1 MIQIGTQVI
10 YQGEVYTISN
20 AREFLAGQ
28 YIYTLKSDQGKII
41 NSYESDFKVIQS
53 KALIEKVANKLVSQP
68 SSFLTTTSKELFE
81 LKLTKANYFDEA
93 EREFEKEL
101 LSIID
106 DGKRHFVKLT
116 TNILDIRYDRKDQR
130 QIVSINGVKIVY
142 EIPDGGC
149 IILMGNLGCSFR
161 APFGGEFYV
170 KKVVHEASSNFKD
183 INGVDAE
190 ILFTNYPMSIERMQL
205 TLSALS
211 QSPNLVFNLS
221 QFDEFMEIFEFYK
234 SLSSELNNNTHYFI
248 ESISR
253 PYYFVPIDQKEIE
266 VEEEYAIKNQN
277 GIVIGYKLED
287 YKFGDLSNELQ
298 DCVLR
303 LIDVKIKAGDKD
315 IKKIKGF
322 SDNLYL
328 SDESEIN
335 EKNDRNLNSFDL
347 KNIYTEEDS
356 LVLSG
361 EAKSIIDSARYLHLY
376 DMGQKVKLE
385 SIDNSLRL
393 INQGASGAA
402 AELLEYII
410 GDKQMP
416 SNYSRRTIGDKKDKY
431 IAHLDES
438 QKQAFLMATDGSPV
452 SLIKGPPGTGKT
464 YVINAIVQYITKE
477 LKQKVVISSQTHV
490 AIDNVLDEIMENHDP
505 IIPNRITNR
514 RNKYSGQEI
523 DTTIYKTWAKRFSE
537 HNKLARNQGLAAQ
550 ILQNMA
556 NFNGEKKFRFSES
569 VELSDYSV
577 IGATTTTSAIG
588 GKKGLE
594 LFEGYDWL
602 IIDEVSKCPITEVLR
617 YLPYVSKII
626 MVGDDYQLAPLLE
639 FQKEEVE
646 SLTAYNEDMF
656 EKLKK
661 TYEESVFAKTLE
673 KAKKVSRL
681 VTLNVNYRSVA
692 PVLNAYNIFY
702 NRELIGMRETVKPSK
717 VQFSD
722 KYQMFND
729 KDVFFVDVKNGKEAT
744 EGTSRYNV
752 EELRATREILEILL
766 ENTLNPEKVSVSA
779 IFPYGAQIDKFQR
792 ENKELINKA
801 RKTFKSFEIDTV
813 DAFQGRE
820 TDIVLVNT
828 VVTDMSRGNF
838 LNDFRRINVSMS
850 RARDKLFIF
859 GNPTTLSNIDMKVSS
874 GGKRRYFAD
883 IIDDIK
889 RFGQSIKFDGGIDY
903 EFTSK
908 PKIKII

>member
-1 MIQIGTQVI
+1 ML
-10 YQGEVYTISN
+10 N
-20 AREFLAGQ
+20 
-28 YIYTLKSDQGKII
+28 
-41 NSYESDFKVIQS
+41 
-53 KALIEKVANKLVSQP
+53 
-68 SSFLTTTSKELFE
+68 
-81 LKLTKANYFDEA
+81 LKLTKAQHFMQPESTVEA
-93 EREFEKEL
+93 ENRRLEQLEL
-101 LSIID
+101 LMAID
-106 DGKRHFVKLT
+106 DGNYHDVKIT
-116 TNILDIRYDRKDQR
+116 TNILDLRYDRRDQR
-130 QIVSINGVKIVY
+130 LLTAINGVKLIY
-142 EIPDGGC
+142 KMANGGSL
-149 IILMGNLGCSFR
+149 ILIGNLGCSFR
-161 APFGGEFYV
+161 QPFGGEFFV
-170 KKVVHEASSNFKD
+170 KKVVVEENTVFDNIVGANERV
-183 INGVDAE
+183 I
-190 ILFTNYPMSIERMQL
+190 FTNYPVDISSMQNKL
-205 TLSALS
+205 AEISKD
-211 QSPNLVFNLS
+211 PNLVFNLS
-221 QFDEFMEIFEFYK
+221 QFDEFMEIFKFYK
-234 SLSSELNNNTHYFI
+234 SLSSELNNNTHYSI
-248 ESISR
+248 ERISR
-253 PYYFVPIDQKEIE
+253 PYYFVPIDLKEIE

-303 LIDVKIKAGDKD
+303 LIDVKIKASVKD

-361 EAKSIIDSARYLHLY
+361 EAKTIIDSARYLHLY

-431 IAHLDES
+431 IVHLDES

-523 DTTIYKTWAKRFSE
+523 DTTIYKTWAKKFSE
-537 HNKLARNQGLAAQ
+537 HNKLARNQGLATQ
-550 ILQNMA
+550 ILQDMA

-588 GKKGLE
+588 GKKGLD

-646 SLTAYNEDMF
+646 SLAAYNEDMF

-673 KAKKVSRL
+673 KAKKVGRL

-702 NRELIGMRETVKPSK
+702 NRELIGMREKVKPSK

-903 EFTSK
+903 EFASK

>member
-1 MIQIGTQVI
+1 ML
-10 YQGEVYTISN
+10 N
-20 AREFLAGQ
+20 
-28 YIYTLKSDQGKII
+28 
-41 NSYESDFKVIQS
+41 
-53 KALIEKVANKLVSQP
+53 
-68 SSFLTTTSKELFE
+68 
-81 LKLTKANYFDEA
+81 LKLTKAQHFMQPESTVEA
-93 EREFEKEL
+93 ENRRLEQLEML
-101 LSIID
+101 MAID
-106 DGKRHFVKLT
+106 DGNYHDVKIT
-116 TNILDIRYDRKDQR
+116 TNILDLRYDRRDQR
-130 QIVSINGVKIVY
+130 LLTAINGVKLIY
-142 EIPDGGC
+142 KMANGGSL
-149 IILMGNLGCSFR
+149 ILIGNLGCSFR
-161 APFGGEFYV
+161 QPFGGEFFV
-170 KKVVHEASSNFKD
+170 KKVVVEENTIFDNIVGANERV
-183 INGVDAE
+183 I
-190 ILFTNYPMSIERMQL
+190 FTNYPVDISSMQNKL
-205 TLSALS
+205 AEISKD
-211 QSPNLVFNLS
+211 PNLVFNLS
-221 QFDEFMEIFEFYK
+221 QFDEFMGIFEFYK
-234 SLSSELNNNTHYFI
+234 ALSSELNNNTHYFI
-248 ESISR
+248 ERISR

-287 YKFGDLSNELQ
+287 YKFETLSTELQ
-298 DCVLR
+298 DWVLR
-303 LIDVKIKAGDKD
+303 LIDVKIKASGKD

-361 EAKSIIDSARYLHLY
+361 EAKSIIDNARYLHLY

-523 DTTIYKTWAKRFSE
+523 DTTIYKTWAKKFSE
-537 HNKLARNQGLAAQ
+537 HNKLARNQGLATQ
-550 ILQNMA
+550 ILQDMA

-646 SLTAYNEDMF
+646 GLTAYNEDMF

-673 KAKKVSRL
+673 KAKKVGRL

-702 NRELIGMRETVKPSK
+702 NRELIGMREKVKPSK

-752 EELRATREILEILL
+752 EELRATREILEMLL

-828 VVTDMSRGNF
+828 VVTDMSKGNF

-859 GNPTTLSNIDMKVSS
+859 GNPTTLSNIDMKVSF

-889 RFGQSIKFDGGIDY
+889 RFGQIIKFDGGIDY
-903 EFTSK
+903 EFASK

>member
-1 MIQIGTQVI
+1 ML
-10 YQGEVYTISN
+10 N
-20 AREFLAGQ
+20 
-28 YIYTLKSDQGKII
+28 
-41 NSYESDFKVIQS
+41 
-53 KALIEKVANKLVSQP
+53 
-68 SSFLTTTSKELFE
+68 
-81 LKLTKANYFDEA
+81 LKLTKAQHFMQPESTVEA
-93 EREFEKEL
+93 DNRRLEQLEML
-101 LSIID
+101 MAID
-106 DGKRHFVKLT
+106 DGNYHDVKIT
-116 TNILDIRYDRKDQR
+116 TNILDLRYDRRDQR
-130 QIVSINGVKIVY
+130 LLTAINGVKVIY
-142 EIPDGGC
+142 KMANGGSL
-149 IILMGNLGCSFR
+149 ILIGNLGCSFR
-161 APFGGEFYV
+161 QPFGGEFFV
-170 KKVVHEASSNFKD
+170 KKVVVEENTVFDNIVGANERL
-183 INGVDAE
+183 I
-190 ILFTNYPMSIERMQL
+190 FTNYPVDISSMQNKL
-205 TLSALS
+205 AEISKD
-211 QSPNLVFNLS
+211 PNLVFNLS

-234 SLSSELNNNTHYFI
+234 ALSSELNNNTHYSI

-287 YKFGDLSNELQ
+287 YKFETLSTELQ

-303 LIDVKIKAGDKD
+303 LIDVKIKASVKD

-347 KNIYTEEDS
+347 KNIYTEEDG

-361 EAKSIIDSARYLHLY
+361 EAKTIIDNARYLHLY

-416 SNYSRRTIGDKKDKY
+416 SNYSRRTLNDKKDKY
-431 IAHLDES
+431 IVHLDES

-523 DTTIYKTWAKRFSE
+523 DTTIYKTWAKKFSE
-537 HNKLARNQGLAAQ
+537 HNKLARNQGLATQ
-550 ILQNMA
+550 ILQDIA

-673 KAKKVSRL
+673 KAKKVGRL

-702 NRELIGMRETVKPSK
+702 NRELIGMREKVKPSK

-752 EELRATREILEILL
+752 EELRATREILEMLL

-889 RFGQSIKFDGGIDY
+889 RFGQSIIFDGGIDY
-903 EFTSK
+903 EFASK

>member
-1 MIQIGTQVI
+1 M
-10 YQGEVYTISN
+10 
-20 AREFLAGQ
+20 L
-28 YIYTLKSDQGKII
+28 
-41 NSYESDFKVIQS
+41 
-53 KALIEKVANKLVSQP
+53 
-68 SSFLTTTSKELFE
+68 E
-81 LKLTKANYFDEA
+81 LKLTKANYFDEP
-93 EREFEKEL
+93 EREFEKEIL
-101 LSIID
+101 GIID
-106 DGKRHFVKLT
+106 DGKSHFVKLT
-116 TNILDIRYDRKDQR
+116 TNILDTRYDRKDQR
-130 QIVSINGVKIVY
+130 QLVSINGIKIVY
-142 EIPDGGC
+142 EIPGGGC
-149 IILMGNLGCSFR
+149 IILIGNLGCSFR

-190 ILFTNYPMSIERMQL
+190 ILFTNYPMSIECMQL
-205 TLSALS
+205 NLSALS
-211 QSPNLVFNLS
+211 QSPDLVFNLS

-234 SLSSELNNNTHYFI
+234 SLSSELNNNAHYDI
-248 ESISR
+248 QTISR
-253 PYYFVPIDQKEIE
+253 PYYFVPIDQKDIE

-287 YKFGDLSNELQ
+287 YKFENLSNDLQ

-303 LIDVKIKAGDKD
+303 LIDVKIKAGVKD
-315 IKKIKGF
+315 IKKIRSF

-328 SDESEIN
+328 SDEGEIN

-347 KNIYTEEDS
+347 KNIYTEEDF
-356 LVLSG
+356 LILSG
-361 EAKSIIDSARYLHLY
+361 EAKTIVNSAKYLHLY

-416 SNYSRRTIGDKKDKY
+416 SYYSRRTSNDNKDKY
-431 IAHLDES
+431 IEHLDDS

-490 AIDNVLDEIMENHDP
+490 AIDNVLDEIMENYDP

-523 DTTIYKTWAKRFSE
+523 DTTIYKTWAKKFES
-537 HNKLARNQGLAAQ
+537 HNKRARNESLASK
-550 ILQNMA
+550 ILQDMA
-556 NFNGEKKFRFSES
+556 NFSGEKKFRFSES
-569 VELSDYSV
+569 VETSDYAV

-594 LFEGYDWL
+594 LFESYDWL

-646 SLTAYNEDMF
+646 GLTAYDEDKF

-661 TYEESVFAKTLE
+661 IYEESVFAKTLE
-673 KAKKVSRL
+673 KAKKVGRL

-702 NRELIGMRETVKPSK
+702 NRELIGMREKVRPGK

-729 KDVFFVDVKNGKEAT
+729 KDVFFIDVKNGKET
-744 EGTSRYNV
+744 NEGTSRYNV
-752 EELRATREILEILL
+752 EELRATKEILEMLL
-766 ENTLNPEKVSVSA
+766 ENTLSPEKVSVSA

-801 RKTFKSFEIDTV
+801 RKTFKSFELDTV

-859 GNPTTLSNIDMKVSS
+859 GNPTTLSNIDMKVST

-889 RFGQSIKFDGGIDY
+889 RFGQSITFDGGVEY
-903 EFTSK
+903 ELTSK

>member
-1 MIQIGTQVI
+1 ML
-10 YQGEVYTISN
+10 N
-20 AREFLAGQ
+20 
-28 YIYTLKSDQGKII
+28 
-41 NSYESDFKVIQS
+41 
-53 KALIEKVANKLVSQP
+53 
-68 SSFLTTTSKELFE
+68 
-81 LKLTKANYFDEA
+81 LKLTKAQHFMQPESTVEA
-93 EREFEKEL
+93 ENRRLEQLEL
-101 LSIID
+101 LMAID
-106 DGKRHFVKLT
+106 DGNYHDVKIT
-116 TNILDIRYDRKDQR
+116 TNILDLRYDRRDQR
-130 QIVSINGVKIVY
+130 LLTAINGVKLIY
-142 EIPDGGC
+142 KMANGGSL
-149 IILMGNLGCSFR
+149 ILIGNLGCSFR
-161 APFGGEFYV
+161 QPFGGEFFV
-170 KKVVHEASSNFKD
+170 KKVVVEENTVFDNIVGANERV
-183 INGVDAE
+183 I
-190 ILFTNYPMSIERMQL
+190 FTNYPVDISSMQNKL
-205 TLSALS
+205 AEISKD
-211 QSPNLVFNLS
+211 PNLVFNLS
-221 QFDEFMEIFEFYK
+221 QFDEFMEIFKFYK
-234 SLSSELNNNTHYFI
+234 SLSSELNNNTHYSI
-248 ESISR
+248 ERISR

-303 LIDVKIKAGDKD
+303 LIDVKIKASVKD

-361 EAKSIIDSARYLHLY
+361 EAKTIIDNARYLHLY

-431 IAHLDES
+431 IVHLDES

-523 DTTIYKTWAKRFSE
+523 DTTIYKTWAKKFSE
-537 HNKLARNQGLAAQ
+537 HNKLARNQGLATQ
-550 ILQNMA
+550 ILQDMA

-588 GKKGLE
+588 GKKGLD

-646 SLTAYNEDMF
+646 SLAAYNEDMF

-673 KAKKVSRL
+673 KAKKVGRL

-702 NRELIGMRETVKPSK
+702 NRELIGMREKVKPSK

-779 IFPYGAQIDKFQR
+779 IFPYGAQSDKFQR

-903 EFTSK
+903 EFASK

>member
-1 MIQIGTQVI
+1 ML
-10 YQGEVYTISN
+10 N
-20 AREFLAGQ
+20 
-28 YIYTLKSDQGKII
+28 
-41 NSYESDFKVIQS
+41 
-53 KALIEKVANKLVSQP
+53 
-68 SSFLTTTSKELFE
+68 
-81 LKLTKANYFDEA
+81 LKLTKAQHFMQPESTVEA
-93 EREFEKEL
+93 DNRRLEQLEML
-101 LSIID
+101 MAID
-106 DGKRHFVKLT
+106 DGNYHDVKIT
-116 TNILDIRYDRKDQR
+116 TNILDLRYDRRDQR
-130 QIVSINGVKIVY
+130 LLTAINGVKVIY
-142 EIPDGGC
+142 KMANGGSL
-149 IILMGNLGCSFR
+149 ILIGNLGCSFR
-161 APFGGEFYV
+161 QPFGGEFFV
-170 KKVVHEASSNFKD
+170 KKVVVEENTVFDNIVGANERL
-183 INGVDAE
+183 I
-190 ILFTNYPMSIERMQL
+190 FTNYPVDISSMQNKL
-205 TLSALS
+205 AEISKD
-211 QSPNLVFNLS
+211 PNLVFNLS

-234 SLSSELNNNTHYFI
+234 ALSSELNNNTHYSI

-287 YKFGDLSNELQ
+287 YKFETLSTELQ

-303 LIDVKIKAGDKD
+303 LIDVKIKASVKD

-361 EAKSIIDSARYLHLY
+361 EAKTIIDSARYLHLY

-416 SNYSRRTIGDKKDKY
+416 SNYSRRTLNDKKDKY
-431 IAHLDES
+431 IVHLDES

-523 DTTIYKTWAKRFSE
+523 DTTIYKTWAKKFSE
-537 HNKLARNQGLAAQ
+537 HNKLARNQGLATQ
-550 ILQNMA
+550 ILQDMA

-673 KAKKVSRL
+673 KAKKVGRL

-717 VQFSD
+717 VKFSD
-722 KYQMFND
+722 KYKMFND

-889 RFGQSIKFDGGIDY
+889 RFGQIIKFDGGIDY
-903 EFTSK
+903 EFASK

>member
-1 MIQIGTQVI
+1 ML
-10 YQGEVYTISN
+10 N
-20 AREFLAGQ
+20 
-28 YIYTLKSDQGKII
+28 
-41 NSYESDFKVIQS
+41 
-53 KALIEKVANKLVSQP
+53 
-68 SSFLTTTSKELFE
+68 
-81 LKLTKANYFDEA
+81 LKLTKAQHFMQPESTVEA
-93 EREFEKEL
+93 DNRRLEQLEML
-101 LSIID
+101 MAID
-106 DGKRHFVKLT
+106 DGNYHDVKIT
-116 TNILDIRYDRKDQR
+116 TNILDLRYDRRDQR
-130 QIVSINGVKIVY
+130 LLTAINGVKVIY
-142 EIPDGGC
+142 KMANGGSL
-149 IILMGNLGCSFR
+149 ILIGNLGCSFR
-161 APFGGEFYV
+161 QPFGGEFFV
-170 KKVVHEASSNFKD
+170 KKVVVEENTVFDNIVGANERL
-183 INGVDAE
+183 I
-190 ILFTNYPMSIERMQL
+190 FTNYPVDISSMQNKL
-205 TLSALS
+205 AEISKD
-211 QSPNLVFNLS
+211 PNLVFNLS

-234 SLSSELNNNTHYFI
+234 ALSSELNNNTHYSI

-287 YKFGDLSNELQ
+287 YKFETLSTELQ

-303 LIDVKIKAGDKD
+303 LIDVKIKASVKD

-347 KNIYTEEDS
+347 KNIYTEEDG

-361 EAKSIIDSARYLHLY
+361 EAKTIIDNARYLHLY

-416 SNYSRRTIGDKKDKY
+416 SNYSRRTLNDKKDKY
-431 IAHLDES
+431 IVHLDES

-523 DTTIYKTWAKRFSE
+523 DTTIYKTWAKKFSE
-537 HNKLARNQGLAAQ
+537 HNKLARNQGLATQ
-550 ILQNMA
+550 ILQDIA

-673 KAKKVSRL
+673 KAKKVGRL

-692 PVLNAYNIFY
+692 PVLNSYNIFY
-702 NRELIGMRETVKPSK
+702 NRELIGMREKVKPSK

-752 EELRATREILEILL
+752 EELRATREILEMLL

-903 EFTSK
+903 EFASK

>member
-1 MIQIGTQVI
+1 ML
-10 YQGEVYTISN
+10 N
-20 AREFLAGQ
+20 
-28 YIYTLKSDQGKII
+28 
-41 NSYESDFKVIQS
+41 
-53 KALIEKVANKLVSQP
+53 
-68 SSFLTTTSKELFE
+68 
-81 LKLTKANYFDEA
+81 LKLTKAQHFMQPESTVEA
-93 EREFEKEL
+93 DNRRLEQLEML
-101 LSIID
+101 MAID
-106 DGKRHFVKLT
+106 DGNYHDVKIT
-116 TNILDIRYDRKDQR
+116 TNILDLRYDRRDQR
-130 QIVSINGVKIVY
+130 LLTAINGVKLIY
-142 EIPDGGC
+142 KMANGGSL
-149 IILMGNLGCSFR
+149 ILIGNLSCSFR
-161 APFGGEFYV
+161 QPFGGEFFV
-170 KKVVHEASSNFKD
+170 KKVVVEENTVFDNIVGANERL
-183 INGVDAE
+183 I
-190 ILFTNYPMSIERMQL
+190 FTNYPVDISSMQNKL
-205 TLSALS
+205 AEISKD
-211 QSPNLVFNLS
+211 PNLVFNLS

-234 SLSSELNNNTHYFI
+234 ALSSELNNNTHYSI

-287 YKFGDLSNELQ
+287 YKFETLSTELQ

-303 LIDVKIKAGDKD
+303 LIDVKIKASVKD

-347 KNIYTEEDS
+347 KNIYTEEDG

-361 EAKSIIDSARYLHLY
+361 EAKTIIDNARYLHLY

-416 SNYSRRTIGDKKDKY
+416 SNYSRRTLNDKKDKY
-431 IAHLDES
+431 IVHLDES

-523 DTTIYKTWAKRFSE
+523 DTTIYKTWAKKFSE
-537 HNKLARNQGLAAQ
+537 HNKLARNQGLATQ
-550 ILQNMA
+550 ILQDIA

-673 KAKKVSRL
+673 KAKKVGRL

-702 NRELIGMRETVKPSK
+702 NRELIGMREKVKPSK

-752 EELRATREILEILL
+752 EELRATREILEMLL

-903 EFTSK
+903 EFASK

>member
-1 MIQIGTQVI
+1 ML
-10 YQGEVYTISN
+10 N
-20 AREFLAGQ
+20 
-28 YIYTLKSDQGKII
+28 
-41 NSYESDFKVIQS
+41 
-53 KALIEKVANKLVSQP
+53 
-68 SSFLTTTSKELFE
+68 
-81 LKLTKANYFDEA
+81 LKLTKAQHFMQPESTVEA
-93 EREFEKEL
+93 DNRRLEQLEML
-101 LSIID
+101 MAID
-106 DGKRHFVKLT
+106 DGNYHDVKIT
-116 TNILDIRYDRKDQR
+116 TNILDLRYDRRDQR
-130 QIVSINGVKIVY
+130 LLTAINGVKVIY
-142 EIPDGGC
+142 KMANGGSL
-149 IILMGNLGCSFR
+149 IFIGNLGCSFR
-161 APFGGEFYV
+161 QPFGGEFFV
-170 KKVVHEASSNFKD
+170 KKVVVEENTVFDNIVGANERL
-183 INGVDAE
+183 I
-190 ILFTNYPMSIERMQL
+190 FTNYPVDISSMQNKL
-205 TLSALS
+205 AEISKD
-211 QSPNLVFNLS
+211 PNLVFNLS

-234 SLSSELNNNTHYFI
+234 ALSSELNNNTHYSI

-287 YKFGDLSNELQ
+287 YKFETLSTELQ

-303 LIDVKIKAGDKD
+303 LIDVKIKASVKD

-347 KNIYTEEDS
+347 KNIYTEEDG

-361 EAKSIIDSARYLHLY
+361 EAKTIIDNARYLHLY

-416 SNYSRRTIGDKKDKY
+416 SNYSRRTLNDKKDKY
-431 IAHLDES
+431 IVHLDES

-523 DTTIYKTWAKRFSE
+523 DTTIYKTWAKKFSE
-537 HNKLARNQGLAAQ
+537 HNKLARNQGLATQ
-550 ILQNMA
+550 ILQDMA

-673 KAKKVSRL
+673 KAKKVGRL

-702 NRELIGMRETVKPSK
+702 NRELIGMREKVKPSK

-752 EELRATREILEILL
+752 EELRATREILEMLL

-903 EFTSK
+903 EFASK

>member
-1 MIQIGTQVI
+1 ML
-10 YQGEVYTISN
+10 N
-20 AREFLAGQ
+20 
-28 YIYTLKSDQGKII
+28 
-41 NSYESDFKVIQS
+41 
-53 KALIEKVANKLVSQP
+53 
-68 SSFLTTTSKELFE
+68 
-81 LKLTKANYFDEA
+81 LKLTKAQHFMQPESTVEA
-93 EREFEKEL
+93 ENRRLEL
-101 LSIID
+101 LELLMAID
-106 DGKRHFVKLT
+106 DGNYHDVKIT
-116 TNILDIRYDRKDQR
+116 TNILDLRYDRRDQR
-130 QIVSINGVKIVY
+130 LLTAINGVKLIY
-142 EIPDGGC
+142 KMANGGSL
-149 IILMGNLGCSFR
+149 ILIGNLSCSFR
-161 APFGGEFYV
+161 QPFGGEFFV
-170 KKVVHEASSNFKD
+170 KKVVVEENTVFDNIVGANERV
-183 INGVDAE
+183 I
-190 ILFTNYPMSIERMQL
+190 FTNYPVDISSMQNKL
-205 TLSALS
+205 AEISKD
-211 QSPNLVFNLS
+211 PNLVFNLS
-221 QFDEFMEIFEFYK
+221 QFDEFMEIFKFYK
-234 SLSSELNNNTHYFI
+234 SLSGELNNNTHYFI
-248 ESISR
+248 ERISR

-287 YKFGDLSNELQ
+287 YKFETLSTELQ

-303 LIDVKIKAGDKD
+303 LIDVKIKASVKD

-361 EAKSIIDSARYLHLY
+361 EAKTIIDSARYLHLY

-416 SNYSRRTIGDKKDKY
+416 SNYSRRTLNDKKDKY
-431 IAHLDES
+431 IVHLDES

-523 DTTIYKTWAKRFSE
+523 DTTIYKTWAKKFSE
-537 HNKLARNQGLAAQ
+537 HNKLARNQGLATQ
-550 ILQNMA
+550 ILQDIA

-673 KAKKVSRL
+673 KAKKVGRL

-702 NRELIGMRETVKPSK
+702 NRELIGMREKVKPSK

-752 EELRATREILEILL
+752 EELRATREILEMLL

-889 RFGQSIKFDGGIDY
+889 RFGQIIKFDGGIDY
-903 EFTSK
+903 EFASK

>member
-1 MIQIGTQVI
+1 ML
-10 YQGEVYTISN
+10 N
-20 AREFLAGQ
+20 
-28 YIYTLKSDQGKII
+28 
-41 NSYESDFKVIQS
+41 
-53 KALIEKVANKLVSQP
+53 
-68 SSFLTTTSKELFE
+68 
-81 LKLTKANYFDEA
+81 LKLTKAQHFMQPESTVEA
-93 EREFEKEL
+93 DNRRLEQLEML
-101 LSIID
+101 MAID
-106 DGKRHFVKLT
+106 DGNYHDVKIT
-116 TNILDIRYDRKDQR
+116 TNILDLRYDRRDQR
-130 QIVSINGVKIVY
+130 LLTAINGVKVIY
-142 EIPDGGC
+142 KMANGGSL
-149 IILMGNLGCSFR
+149 ILIGNLGCSFR
-161 APFGGEFYV
+161 QPFGGEFFV
-170 KKVVHEASSNFKD
+170 KKVVVEENTVFDNIVGANERL
-183 INGVDAE
+183 I
-190 ILFTNYPMSIERMQL
+190 FTNYPVDISSMQNKL
-205 TLSALS
+205 AEISKD
-211 QSPNLVFNLS
+211 PNLVFNLS

-234 SLSSELNNNTHYFI
+234 ALSSELNNNTHYSI

-287 YKFGDLSNELQ
+287 YKFETLSTELQ

-303 LIDVKIKAGDKD
+303 LIDVKIKASVKD

-347 KNIYTEEDS
+347 KNIYTEEDG

-361 EAKSIIDSARYLHLY
+361 EAKTIIDNARYLHLY

-416 SNYSRRTIGDKKDKY
+416 SNYSRRTLNDKKDKY
-431 IAHLDES
+431 IVHLDES

-523 DTTIYKTWAKRFSE
+523 DTTIYKTWAKKFSE
-537 HNKLARNQGLAAQ
+537 HNKLARNQGLATQ
-550 ILQNMA
+550 ILQDIA

-673 KAKKVSRL
+673 KAKKVGRL

-702 NRELIGMRETVKPSK
+702 NRELIGMREKVKPSK

-729 KDVFFVDVKNGKEAT
+729 KNVFFVDVKNGKEAT

-752 EELRATREILEILL
+752 EELRATREILEMLL

-903 EFTSK
+903 EFASK

>member
-1 MIQIGTQVI
+1 ML
-10 YQGEVYTISN
+10 N
-20 AREFLAGQ
+20 
-28 YIYTLKSDQGKII
+28 
-41 NSYESDFKVIQS
+41 
-53 KALIEKVANKLVSQP
+53 
-68 SSFLTTTSKELFE
+68 
-81 LKLTKANYFDEA
+81 LKLTKAQHFMQPESTVEA
-93 EREFEKEL
+93 DNRRLEQLEML
-101 LSIID
+101 MAID
-106 DGKRHFVKLT
+106 DGNYHDVKIT
-116 TNILDIRYDRKDQR
+116 TNILDLRYDRRDQR
-130 QIVSINGVKIVY
+130 LLTAINGVKVIY
-142 EIPDGGC
+142 KMANGGSL
-149 IILMGNLGCSFR
+149 ILIGNLGCSFR
-161 APFGGEFYV
+161 QPFGGEFFV
-170 KKVVHEASSNFKD
+170 KKVVVEENTVFDNIVGANERL
-183 INGVDAE
+183 I
-190 ILFTNYPMSIERMQL
+190 FTNYPVDISSMQNKL
-205 TLSALS
+205 AEISKD
-211 QSPNLVFNLS
+211 PNLVFNLS

-234 SLSSELNNNTHYFI
+234 ALSSELNNNTHYSI

-287 YKFGDLSNELQ
+287 YKFETLSTELQ

-303 LIDVKIKAGDKD
+303 LIDVKIKASIKD

-347 KNIYTEEDS
+347 KNIYTEEDG

-361 EAKSIIDSARYLHLY
+361 EAKTIIDNARYLHLY

-416 SNYSRRTIGDKKDKY
+416 SNYSRRTLNDKKDKY
-431 IAHLDES
+431 IVHLDES

-490 AIDNVLDEIMENHDP
+490 AIDKVLDEIMENHDP

-523 DTTIYKTWAKRFSE
+523 DTTIYKTWAKKFSE
-537 HNKLARNQGLAAQ
+537 HNKLARNQGLATQ
-550 ILQNMA
+550 ILQDIA

-673 KAKKVSRL
+673 KAKKVGRL

-702 NRELIGMRETVKPSK
+702 NRELIGMREKVKPSK

-752 EELRATREILEILL
+752 EELRATREILEMLL

-903 EFTSK
+903 EFASK

>member
-1 MIQIGTQVI
+1 ML
-10 YQGEVYTISN
+10 N
-20 AREFLAGQ
+20 
-28 YIYTLKSDQGKII
+28 
-41 NSYESDFKVIQS
+41 
-53 KALIEKVANKLVSQP
+53 
-68 SSFLTTTSKELFE
+68 
-81 LKLTKANYFDEA
+81 LKLTKAPHFMQVENNEDS
-93 EREFEKEL
+93 ERRRLEQLEL
-101 LSIID
+101 LSVVD
-106 DGKRHFVKLT
+106 DGRSHTVKIT
-116 TNILDIRYDRKDQR
+116 TNILDIKYDRIDQR
-130 QIVSINGVKIVY
+130 LLSAINGVKLIY
-142 EIPDGGC
+142 KMANGGSL
-149 IILMGNLGCSFR
+149 ILIGNLGCSFR
-161 APFGGEFYV
+161 QPFGGEFFV
-170 KKVVHEASSNFKD
+170 KKVVLEENTVFDNIVGTFEDVMFSNCPIDIPTMQDKLARISKD
-183 INGVDAE
+183 
-190 ILFTNYPMSIERMQL
+190 
-205 TLSALS
+205 
-211 QSPNLVFNLS
+211 PNLVFNLS

-234 SLSSELNNNTHYFI
+234 ALSSELNNNTHYSI
-248 ESISR
+248 ENISR

-287 YKFGDLSNELQ
+287 YKFETLSTELQ

-303 LIDVKIKAGDKD
+303 LIDVKIKASIKD

-361 EAKSIIDSARYLHLY
+361 EAKTIINNARYLHLY

-416 SNYSRRTIGDKKDKY
+416 SNYSRRTFNDKKDKY
-431 IAHLDES
+431 IVHLDES

-523 DTTIYKTWAKRFSE
+523 DTTIYKTWAKKFGE
-537 HNKLARNQGLAAQ
+537 HNKLARHQGLAAQ
-550 ILQNMA
+550 ILQDMSK
-556 NFNGEKKFRFSES
+556 FDGEKKFRFSES

-673 KAKKVSRL
+673 KAKKVGRL

-702 NRELIGMRETVKPSK
+702 NRELIGMREKVKPSK
-717 VQFSD
+717 VQFTD

-752 EELRATREILEILL
+752 EELRATREILEMLL

-828 VVTDMSRGNF
+828 VITDMSRGNF

-889 RFGQSIKFDGGIDY
+889 RFGQIIKFDGGIDY
-903 EFTSK
+903 EFASK

>member
-1 MIQIGTQVI
+1 ML
-10 YQGEVYTISN
+10 N
-20 AREFLAGQ
+20 
-28 YIYTLKSDQGKII
+28 
-41 NSYESDFKVIQS
+41 
-53 KALIEKVANKLVSQP
+53 
-68 SSFLTTTSKELFE
+68 
-81 LKLTKANYFDEA
+81 LKLTKAPYFMQPESTVEA
-93 EREFEKEL
+93 ENRRLEQLEL
-101 LSIID
+101 LMAID
-106 DGKRHFVKLT
+106 DGNYHDVKIT
-116 TNILDIRYDRKDQR
+116 TNILDLRYDKRDQR
-130 QIVSINGVKIVY
+130 LLIAIYGVKLIY
-142 EIPDGGC
+142 KMANGGSL
-149 IILMGNLGCSFR
+149 ILIGNLGCSFR
-161 APFGGEFYV
+161 QPFGGEFFV
-170 KKVVHEASSNFKD
+170 KRVVVEENTVFDNIVGANERL
-183 INGVDAE
+183 I
-190 ILFTNYPMSIERMQL
+190 FTNYPVDISSMQNKL
-205 TLSALS
+205 AEISKD
-211 QSPNLVFNLS
+211 PNLVFNLS
-221 QFDEFMEIFEFYK
+221 QFDEFMEIFKFYK
-234 SLSSELNNNTHYFI
+234 SLSSELNNNTHYSI

-253 PYYFVPIDQKEIE
+253 SYYFVPIDQKEIE

-303 LIDVKIKAGDKD
+303 LIDVKIKASVKD

-347 KNIYTEEDS
+347 KNIYAEEDS

-402 AELLEYII
+402 VELLEYII

-416 SNYSRRTIGDKKDKY
+416 SNYSRRTLNDKKDKY

-523 DTTIYKTWAKRFSE
+523 DTTIYKTWAKKFSE
-537 HNKLARNQGLAAQ
+537 HNKLARNQGLATQ
-550 ILQNMA
+550 ILQDMS

-577 IGATTTTSAIG
+577 IGTTTTTSAIG

-646 SLTAYNEDMF
+646 SLTVYNEDMF

-673 KAKKVSRL
+673 KAKKVGRL

-702 NRELIGMRETVKPSK
+702 NRELIGMREKVKPSK

-722 KYQMFND
+722 KYKMFND

-752 EELRATREILEILL
+752 EELRATREILEMLL

-889 RFGQSIKFDGGIDY
+889 RFGQIIKFDGGIDY

>member
-1 MIQIGTQVI
+1 ML
-10 YQGEVYTISN
+10 N
-20 AREFLAGQ
+20 
-28 YIYTLKSDQGKII
+28 
-41 NSYESDFKVIQS
+41 
-53 KALIEKVANKLVSQP
+53 
-68 SSFLTTTSKELFE
+68 
-81 LKLTKANYFDEA
+81 LKLTKAQHFMQPESTVEA
-93 EREFEKEL
+93 DNRRLEQLEML
-101 LSIID
+101 MAID
-106 DGKRHFVKLT
+106 DGNYHDVKIT
-116 TNILDIRYDRKDQR
+116 TNILDLRYDRRDQR
-130 QIVSINGVKIVY
+130 LLTAINGVKVIY
-142 EIPDGGC
+142 KMANGGSL
-149 IILMGNLGCSFR
+149 ILIGNLGCSFR
-161 APFGGEFYV
+161 QPFGGEFFV
-170 KKVVHEASSNFKD
+170 KKVVVEENTVFDNTVGANERL
-183 INGVDAE
+183 I
-190 ILFTNYPMSIERMQL
+190 FTNYPVDISSMQNKL
-205 TLSALS
+205 AEISKD
-211 QSPNLVFNLS
+211 PNLVFNLS

-234 SLSSELNNNTHYFI
+234 ALSSELNNNTHYSI

-287 YKFGDLSNELQ
+287 YKFETLSTELQ

-303 LIDVKIKAGDKD
+303 LIDVKIKASVKD

-347 KNIYTEEDS
+347 KNIYTEEDG

-361 EAKSIIDSARYLHLY
+361 EAKTIIDNARYLHLY

-416 SNYSRRTIGDKKDKY
+416 SNYSRRTLNDKKDKY
-431 IAHLDES
+431 IVHLDES

-523 DTTIYKTWAKRFSE
+523 DTTIYKTWAKKFSE
-537 HNKLARNQGLAAQ
+537 HNKLARNQGLATQ
-550 ILQNMA
+550 ILQDIA

-673 KAKKVSRL
+673 KAKKVGRL

-702 NRELIGMRETVKPSK
+702 NRELIGMREKVKPSK

-752 EELRATREILEILL
+752 EELRATREILEMLL

-903 EFTSK
+903 EFASK

>member
-1 MIQIGTQVI
+1 ML
-10 YQGEVYTISN
+10 N
-20 AREFLAGQ
+20 
-28 YIYTLKSDQGKII
+28 
-41 NSYESDFKVIQS
+41 
-53 KALIEKVANKLVSQP
+53 
-68 SSFLTTTSKELFE
+68 
-81 LKLTKANYFDEA
+81 LKLTKAQHLMQPESTVEA
-93 EREFEKEL
+93 ENRRLEQLEL
-101 LSIID
+101 LMAID
-106 DGKRHFVKLT
+106 DGNYHDVKIT
-116 TNILDIRYDRKDQR
+116 TNILDLRYDRRDQR
-130 QIVSINGVKIVY
+130 LLTAINGVKLIY
-142 EIPDGGC
+142 KMANGGSL
-149 IILMGNLGCSFR
+149 ILIGNLGCSFR
-161 APFGGEFYV
+161 QPFGGEFFV
-170 KKVVHEASSNFKD
+170 KKVVVEENTVFDNIVGAKESVF
-183 INGVDAE
+183 
-190 ILFTNYPMSIERMQL
+190 FTNYPVDISSMQNKL
-205 TLSALS
+205 AEISKD
-211 QSPNLVFNLS
+211 PNLVFNLS
-221 QFDEFMEIFEFYK
+221 QFDEFMEIFKFYK
-234 SLSSELNNNTHYFI
+234 SLSSELNNNTHYSI
-248 ESISR
+248 ERISR

-287 YKFGDLSNELQ
+287 YKFENLSTELQ

-303 LIDVKIKAGDKD
+303 LIDVKIKASVKD

-361 EAKSIIDSARYLHLY
+361 EAKSIIDSAKYLHLY

-523 DTTIYKTWAKRFSE
+523 DTTIYKTWAKKFSE
-537 HNKLARNQGLAAQ
+537 HNKLAKNQGLATQ
-550 ILQNMA
+550 ILQDMS

-673 KAKKVSRL
+673 KAKKVGRL

-702 NRELIGMRETVKPSK
+702 NRELIGMRETVKPTK
-717 VQFSD
+717 VRFSD

-752 EELRATREILEILL
+752 EELRATREILEMLL
-766 ENTLNPEKVSVSA
+766 ANTLNPEKVSVSA

-903 EFTSK
+903 EFASK

>member
-1 MIQIGTQVI
+1 ML
-10 YQGEVYTISN
+10 N
-20 AREFLAGQ
+20 
-28 YIYTLKSDQGKII
+28 
-41 NSYESDFKVIQS
+41 
-53 KALIEKVANKLVSQP
+53 
-68 SSFLTTTSKELFE
+68 
-81 LKLTKANYFDEA
+81 LKLTKAQHFMQPESTVEA
-93 EREFEKEL
+93 DNRRLEQLEML
-101 LSIID
+101 MAID
-106 DGKRHFVKLT
+106 DGNYHDVKIT
-116 TNILDIRYDRKDQR
+116 TNILDLRYDRRDQR
-130 QIVSINGVKIVY
+130 LLTAINGVKLIY
-142 EIPDGGC
+142 KMANGESL
-149 IILMGNLGCSFR
+149 ILIGNLGCSFR
-161 APFGGEFYV
+161 QPFGGEFFV
-170 KKVVHEASSNFKD
+170 KKVVVEENTVFDNIVGANERL
-183 INGVDAE
+183 I
-190 ILFTNYPMSIERMQL
+190 FTNYPVDISSMQNKL
-205 TLSALS
+205 AEISKD
-211 QSPNLVFNLS
+211 PNLVFNLS

-234 SLSSELNNNTHYFI
+234 ALSSELNNNTHYSI

-287 YKFGDLSNELQ
+287 YKFETLSTELQ

-303 LIDVKIKAGDKD
+303 LIDVKIKASVKD

-347 KNIYTEEDS
+347 KNIYTEEDG

-361 EAKSIIDSARYLHLY
+361 EAKTIIDNARYLHLY

-416 SNYSRRTIGDKKDKY
+416 SNYSRRTLNDKKDKY
-431 IAHLDES
+431 IVHLDES

-523 DTTIYKTWAKRFSE
+523 DTTIYKTWAKKFSE
-537 HNKLARNQGLAAQ
+537 HNKLARNQGLATQ
-550 ILQNMA
+550 ILQDIA

-673 KAKKVSRL
+673 KAKKVGRL

-702 NRELIGMRETVKPSK
+702 NRELIGMREKVKPSK

-752 EELRATREILEILL
+752 EELRATREILEMLL

-903 EFTSK
+903 EFASK

>member
-1 MIQIGTQVI
+1 ML
-10 YQGEVYTISN
+10 N
-20 AREFLAGQ
+20 
-28 YIYTLKSDQGKII
+28 
-41 NSYESDFKVIQS
+41 
-53 KALIEKVANKLVSQP
+53 
-68 SSFLTTTSKELFE
+68 
-81 LKLTKANYFDEA
+81 LKLTKAQHFMQPESTVEA
-93 EREFEKEL
+93 ENRRLEQLEML
-101 LSIID
+101 MAID
-106 DGKRHFVKLT
+106 DGNYHDVKIT
-116 TNILDIRYDRKDQR
+116 TNILDLRYDRKDQR
-130 QIVSINGVKIVY
+130 LLTAINGVKLIY
-142 EIPDGGC
+142 KMANGGSL
-149 IILMGNLGCSFR
+149 ILIGNLGCSFR
-161 APFGGEFYV
+161 QPFGGEFFV
-170 KKVVHEASSNFKD
+170 KKVVVEENTVFDNIVGANERV
-183 INGVDAE
+183 I
-190 ILFTNYPMSIERMQL
+190 FTNYPVDISSMQNKL
-205 TLSALS
+205 AEISKDS
-211 QSPNLVFNLS
+211 NLIFNLS

-234 SLSSELNNNTHYFI
+234 ALSSELNNNTHYSI

-298 DCVLR
+298 DSVLR
-303 LIDVKIKAGDKD
+303 LIDVKIKAGVKD

-361 EAKSIIDSARYLHLY
+361 EAKTIIGSARYLHLY

-416 SNYSRRTIGDKKDKY
+416 SNYSRRTLNDKKDKY

-523 DTTIYKTWAKRFSE
+523 DTTIYKTWAKKFSE
-537 HNKLARNQGLAAQ
+537 HNKLARNQGLATQ
-550 ILQNMA
+550 ILQDMT

-673 KAKKVSRL
+673 KAKKVGRL

-692 PVLNAYNIFY
+692 PVLSAYNIFY

-752 EELRATREILEILL
+752 EELRATREILEMLL

-801 RKTFKSFEIDTV
+801 RKAFKSFEIDTV

-889 RFGQSIKFDGGIDY
+889 RFGQTIKFDGGIDY
-903 EFTSK
+903 EFASK

>member
-1 MIQIGTQVI
+1 ML
-10 YQGEVYTISN
+10 N
-20 AREFLAGQ
+20 
-28 YIYTLKSDQGKII
+28 
-41 NSYESDFKVIQS
+41 
-53 KALIEKVANKLVSQP
+53 
-68 SSFLTTTSKELFE
+68 
-81 LKLTKANYFDEA
+81 LKLTKAPHFMQVENNEDS
-93 EREFEKEL
+93 ERRRLEQLEL
-101 LSIID
+101 LSVVD
-106 DGKRHFVKLT
+106 DGRYHAVKIT
-116 TNILDIRYDRKDQR
+116 TNILDIKYDRKDQR
-130 QIVSINGVKIVY
+130 LLSAINGVKLIY
-142 EIPDGGC
+142 KMANGGSL
-149 IILMGNLGCSFR
+149 ILIGNLGCSFR
-161 APFGGEFYV
+161 QPFGGEFFV
-170 KKVVHEASSNFKD
+170 KKVVVEENTVFDNIVGAFEDVMFS
-183 INGVDAE
+183 
-190 ILFTNYPMSIERMQL
+190 NYPIDIPAMQDRL
-205 TLSALS
+205 ARISKD
-211 QSPNLVFNLS
+211 PNLVFNLS

-234 SLSSELNNNTHYFI
+234 ALSSELNNNTHYSI

-303 LIDVKIKAGDKD
+303 LIDVKIKAGVKD

-416 SNYSRRTIGDKKDKY
+416 SNYSTRLYNDNKDKY

-438 QKQAFLMATDGSPV
+438 QKRAFLMATDGSPV

-523 DTTIYKTWAKRFSE
+523 DTTIYKTWAKKFSE
-537 HNKLARNQGLAAQ
+537 HNKLARNQGLATQ
-550 ILQNMA
+550 ILQDMT

-646 SLTAYNEDMF
+646 GLTAYNEDMF

-673 KAKKVSRL
+673 KAKKVGRL

-752 EELRATREILEILL
+752 EELRATREILEMLL

>member
-1 MIQIGTQVI
+1 MTNDDEE
-10 YQGEVYTISN
+10 Y
-20 AREFLAGQ
+20 RRW
-28 YIYTLKSDQGKII
+28 
-41 NSYESDFKVIQS
+41 YERS
-53 KALIEKVANKLVSQP
+53 KASNTDEEYRQWYENSKTSSADEEYRRWYEESNSSGEKQMLN
-68 SSFLTTTSKELFE
+68 
-81 LKLTKANYFDEA
+81 LKLTKANYFDEP
-93 EREFEKEL
+93 EREHEKEL
-101 LSIID
+101 IQAVD
-106 DGKRHFVKLT
+106 DGKIHPVKLT
-116 TNILDIRYDRKDQR
+116 TNLLDIKYDRRDQR
-130 QIVSINGVKIVY
+130 QIVGLNGIKLIY
-142 EIPDGGC
+142 KMESGGC
-149 IILMGNLGCSFR
+149 LILIGNLGCSFR
-161 APFGGEFYV
+161 QPFGGEFYV
-170 KKVVHEASSNFKD
+170 KKAAVEPGSNF
-183 INGVDAE
+183 DAITGCVE
-190 ILFTNYPMSIERMQL
+190 EVTFSNYPMSIESMQFSL
-205 TLSALS
+205 ATIAKSKE
-211 QSPNLVFNLS
+211 LVFNLS
-221 QFDEFMEIFEFYK
+221 QFDEFMELFEFYK
-234 SLSSELNNNTHYFI
+234 ALSGELNNNTHYSI
-248 ESISR
+248 ESTSR
-253 PYYFVPIDQKEIE
+253 PYYFVPIDQKDIE
-266 VEEEYAIKNQN
+266 VEEEYAVKNQN

-287 YKFGDLSNELQ
+287 YKFETLSTELQ
-298 DCVLR
+298 DCVLQ
-303 LIDVKIKAGDKD
+303 LIDIKIKASVQD
-315 IKKIKGF
+315 IKIIRNF

-335 EKNDRNLNSFDL
+335 EKNDRNLNSFEL
-347 KNIYTEEDS
+347 KNIEVEKDY
-356 LVLSG
+356 LILSG
-361 EAKSIIDSARYLHLY
+361 EAKTVRSGFKYLHLY

-393 INQGASGAA
+393 IHQGASGAA

-416 SNYSRRTIGDKKDKY
+416 SNYSARTRDDNKDKY

-464 YVINAIVQYITKE
+464 FVINAIVQYITKE

-490 AIDNVLDEIMENHDP
+490 AIDNVLDEIMENYDP

-514 RNKYSGQEI
+514 KNKYSGQEI
-523 DTTIYKTWAKRFSE
+523 DTTIYKTWAKKFDA
-537 HNKLARNQGLAAQ
+537 HNKRAQNTELAEQ
-550 ILQNMA
+550 IA
-556 NFNGEKKFRFSES
+556 NDMVNFRGEKRFRFSES
-569 VELSDYSV
+569 VALSDYSV

-594 LFEGYDWL
+594 IFEGYDWL

-646 SLTAYNEDMF
+646 NLTAYNEDKF

-673 KAKKVSRL
+673 KARKVGRL

-692 PVLNAYNIFY
+692 SVLNAYNIFY
-702 NRELIGMRETVKPSK
+702 NGELIGMRERVRPQK
-717 VQFSD
+717 VQFTER
-722 KYQMFND
+722 YQLFNE
-729 KDVFFVDVKNGKEAT
+729 KDVFFVDVKNGKEAI

-752 EELRATREILEILL
+752 EELRATREILSMLM
-766 ENTLNPEKVSVSA
+766 ENTMQPEKVSVSA

-792 ENKELINKA
+792 ENRELINAA
-801 RKTFKSFEIDTV
+801 RKKFKSFEIDTV

-828 VVTDMSRGNF
+828 VVTDVSRGNF
-838 LNDFRRINVSMS
+838 LHDFRRINVSMS

-859 GNPTTLSNIDMKVSS
+859 GNPTSLSKIEMKVAS
-874 GGKRRYFAD
+874 GSKRKYFAD

-889 RFGQSIKFDGGIDY
+889 KYGHSIQFDGEIDY
-903 EFTSK
+903 AVTSK

>member
-1 MIQIGTQVI
+1 ML
-10 YQGEVYTISN
+10 N
-20 AREFLAGQ
+20 
-28 YIYTLKSDQGKII
+28 LK
-41 NSYESDFKVIQS
+41 F
-53 KALIEKVANKLVSQP
+53 
-68 SSFLTTTSKELFE
+68 
-81 LKLTKANYFDEA
+81 TKAQHFMQPESTVEA
-93 EREFEKEL
+93 ENRRLEQLEL
-101 LSIID
+101 LMAID
-106 DGKRHFVKLT
+106 DGNYHDVKIT
-116 TNILDIRYDRKDQR
+116 TNILDLRYDRRDQR
-130 QIVSINGVKIVY
+130 LLTAINGVKLIY
-142 EIPDGGC
+142 KMANGGSL
-149 IILMGNLGCSFR
+149 ILIGNLGCSFR
-161 APFGGEFYV
+161 QPFGGEFFV
-170 KKVVHEASSNFKD
+170 KKVVVEENTAFEN
-183 INGVDAE
+183 IVGANERV
-190 ILFTNYPMSIERMQL
+190 IFTNYPVDISSMQNKL
-205 TLSALS
+205 AEISKDT
-211 QSPNLVFNLS
+211 NLVFNLS
-221 QFDEFMEIFEFYK
+221 QFDEFMEIFKFYK
-234 SLSSELNNNTHYFI
+234 SLSSELNNNTHYSI
-248 ESISR
+248 ERISR
-253 PYYFVPIDQKEIE
+253 PYCFVPIDQKEIE

-287 YKFGDLSNELQ
+287 YKFETLSTELQ

-303 LIDVKIKAGDKD
+303 LIDVKIKASVKD

-361 EAKSIIDSARYLHLY
+361 EAKTIIDNARYLHLY

-416 SNYSRRTIGDKKDKY
+416 SNYSRRTLNDKKDKY

-523 DTTIYKTWAKRFSE
+523 DTTIYKTWAKKFSE
-537 HNKLARNQGLAAQ
+537 HNKLARNQGLATQ
-550 ILQNMA
+550 ILQDMA

-569 VELSDYSV
+569 VALSDYSV

-646 SLTAYNEDMF
+646 SLAAYNEDMF

-673 KAKKVSRL
+673 KAKKVGRL
-681 VTLNVNYRSVA
+681 VTLNVNYRSVT

-702 NRELIGMRETVKPSK
+702 NRELIGMREKVKPSK

-766 ENTLNPEKVSVSA
+766 ENTFNPEKVSVSA

-903 EFTSK
+903 EFASK

>member
-1 MIQIGTQVI
+1 ML
-10 YQGEVYTISN
+10 N
-20 AREFLAGQ
+20 
-28 YIYTLKSDQGKII
+28 
-41 NSYESDFKVIQS
+41 
-53 KALIEKVANKLVSQP
+53 
-68 SSFLTTTSKELFE
+68 
-81 LKLTKANYFDEA
+81 LKLTKAQHFMQPESTVEA
-93 EREFEKEL
+93 ENRRLEQLEL
-101 LSIID
+101 LMAID
-106 DGKRHFVKLT
+106 DGNYHDVKIT
-116 TNILDIRYDRKDQR
+116 TNILDLRYDRRDQR
-130 QIVSINGVKIVY
+130 LLTAINGVKLIY
-142 EIPDGGC
+142 KMANGGSL
-149 IILMGNLGCSFR
+149 ILIGNLGCSFR
-161 APFGGEFYV
+161 QPFGGEFFV
-170 KKVVHEASSNFKD
+170 KKVVVEENTVFDNIVGANERV
-183 INGVDAE
+183 I
-190 ILFTNYPMSIERMQL
+190 FTNYPVDISSMQNKL
-205 TLSALS
+205 AEISKD
-211 QSPNLVFNLS
+211 PNLVFNLS
-221 QFDEFMEIFEFYK
+221 QFDEFMEIFKFYK
-234 SLSSELNNNTHYFI
+234 SLSSELNNNTHYSI
-248 ESISR
+248 ERISR

-303 LIDVKIKAGDKD
+303 LIDVKIKASVKD

-361 EAKSIIDSARYLHLY
+361 EAKTIIDNARYLHLY

-431 IAHLDES
+431 IVHLDES

-464 YVINAIVQYITKE
+464 YVINAIIQYITKE

-523 DTTIYKTWAKRFSE
+523 DTTIYKTWAKKFSE
-537 HNKLARNQGLAAQ
+537 HNKLARNQGLATQ
-550 ILQNMA
+550 ILQDMA

-588 GKKGLE
+588 GKKGLD

-646 SLTAYNEDMF
+646 SLAAYNEDMF

-673 KAKKVSRL
+673 KAKKVGRL

-702 NRELIGMRETVKPSK
+702 NRELIGMREKVKPSK

-903 EFTSK
+903 EFASK